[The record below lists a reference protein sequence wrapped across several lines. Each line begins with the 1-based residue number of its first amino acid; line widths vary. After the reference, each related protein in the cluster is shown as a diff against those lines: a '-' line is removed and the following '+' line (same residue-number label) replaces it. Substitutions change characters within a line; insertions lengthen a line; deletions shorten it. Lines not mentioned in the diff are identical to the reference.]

1 VRTEPRDVDRPTPR
15 TFNRAATAVV
25 QCRSHLDKA
34 RDQMSDAIDILS
46 RLEDPDVPWLGD
58 PSERAERILSL
69 QALLAQLEQVR
80 RELLDAAAPD
90 GSVVGRGDGHG
101 PGGP

>member
-1 VRTEPRDVDRPTPR
+1 MRVEARKGELAGPM

-25 QCRSHLDKA
+25 QCRSHLEKA
-34 RDQMSDAIDILS
+34 RDQMRVALEILS
-46 RLEDPDVPWLGD
+46 RLDEPAAPWPRDPA
-58 PSERAERILSL
+58 ERAERLLSL

-80 RELLDAAAPD
+80 QGLLSA
-90 GSVVGRGDGHG
+90 GGLGGGGGDGHE